1 MIKKDFSV
9 SMAARDC
16 PPHALPTQPA
26 RTSGQDGAVI
36 RVLVIE
42 DDDDLRDTL
51 LRYLGGVG
59 MSVRGLACAEE
70 LDAERGRQD
79 FDAVVCD
86 VNLPGADGFAVL
98 ARLRAISTTRIVMLT
113 ARGTTHDRLRGLGL
127 GADYYLVKP
136 VNLRELE
143 MVLRNLLQR
152 TQEVQ
157 GLRES
162 LGASAEEPTEPDAW
176 RYRSTSW
183 ELLAPDGQRAQLSSS
198 EARLVHSLVER
209 PREVVDRTTLLT
221 AMGRPGLEA
230 YERNL
235 DVTVS
240 RLRRKVEQACGQK
253 APIVAVRGEGY
264 SFQGSVRI
272 EP

>member
-1 MIKKDFSV
+1 MN
-9 SMAARDC
+9 
-16 PPHALPTQPA
+16 
-26 RTSGQDGAVI
+26 

-51 LRYLGGVG
+51 LRYLNGVG
-59 MSVRGLACAEE
+59 LSARGVPSAEDM
-70 LDAERGRQD
+70 DAELARQD

-86 VNLPGADGFAVL
+86 VNLPGEDGFAVL
-98 ARLRAISTTRIVMLT
+98 ARLRARSAMRIVMLT
-113 ARGTTHDRLRGLGL
+113 SRGVANDRLRGLGL

-143 MVLRNLLQR
+143 MVLHNLLQR
-152 TQEVQ
+152 SLEVQ
-157 GLRES
+157 VARASLEDSDEDAAES
-162 LGASAEEPTEPDAW
+162 RAW
-176 RYRSTSW
+176 RYQSTGW
-183 ELLAPDGQRAQLSSS
+183 ILLAPDGQCVQLSNS
-198 EARLVHSLVER
+198 EARLVHTLVAR
-209 PREVVDRTTLLT
+209 AGEVVDRATLLA

-240 RLRRKVEQACGQK
+240 RLRRKAEQACAQK
-253 APIVAVRGEGY
+253 LPIVAVRGEGY
-264 SFQGSVRI
+264 SFQGAAYV

>member
-1 MIKKDFSV
+1 MN
-9 SMAARDC
+9 AQA
-16 PPHALPTQPA
+16 
-26 RTSGQDGAVI
+26 

-51 LRYLGGVG
+51 LRYLRGVG
-59 MSVRGLACAEE
+59 MLARGLESAEG
-70 LDAERGRQD
+70 LDAELLRQD

-86 VNLPGADGFAVL
+86 VNLPGEDGFSVL
-98 ARLRAISTTRIVMLT
+98 VRLRSRSAMRIVMLT
-113 ARGTTHDRLRGLGL
+113 ARGMANDRLHGLGL

-143 MVLRNLLQR
+143 MVLHNLLR
-152 TQEVQ
+152 RSHETHGQ
-157 GLRES
+157 GQGMREP
-162 LGASAEEPTEPDAW
+162 AAHAADEPAAQVPW
-176 RYRSTSW
+176 RYQGATW
-183 ELLAPDGQRAQLSSS
+183 LLLSPAGQRVQLSNA
-198 EARLVHSLVER
+198 EARLLQCLIER
-209 PREVVDRTTLLT
+209 PREVVDRATLLA

-240 RLRRKVEQACGQK
+240 RLRRKAEQASGEK
-253 APIVAVRGEGY
+253 LPIVAVRGEGY

-272 EP
+272 ER